1 MRAGWWSTQAVIL
14 FASVPL
20 VMERRKAAARRHT
33 WGYAGIWGYAG
44 NGPIVPGAGEEGY
57 AVVNLTDPGGSL
69 QGMKMGWVKSRIGA
83 RRSEDRRSFWRVRI
97 LFVNLV
103 RLADMDPGLGPEGPR
118 GKV

>member
-20 VMERRKAAARRHT
+20 VKLRRKAAARRHT
-33 WGYAGIWGYAG
+33 SGYAG
-44 NGPIVPGAGEEGY
+44 NGPIVPGVGEEGY

-103 RLADMDPGLGPEGPR
+103 RLADMDPGLGPEVPR